1 MTPYALTPKQE
12 AFAREY
18 AASGNGAAAARAA
31 GYSPACAKQIAH
43 ETLQNPAVES
53 RIDGLRT
60 AFAATARREL
70 AVLLA
75 DLEDAL
81 DWARASRDYRAMLEI
96 TRLKARLTGLID
108 TRAGERIN
116 TAAWLYQEDGSP
128 GPLERAH
135 LGWPAEGGEPADEDD
150 PDFPLP
156 GDAPPA
162 HAGRSAALNRS
173 ESQANPRPP
182 GSSRAADDASNA
194 QCPASATRPPW
205 FHDSARQDLNGFAA
219 AVAKLEAELAA

>member
-1 MTPYALTPKQE
+1 MFFIISNVSGVYSEARNVYAFE
-12 AFAREY
+12 
-18 AASGNGAAAARAA
+18 G
-31 GYSPACAKQIAH
+31 
-43 ETLQNPAVES
+43 
-53 RIDGLRT
+53 
-60 AFAATARREL
+60 
-70 AVLLA
+70 
-75 DLEDAL
+75 
-81 DWARASRDYRAMLEI
+81 ML
-96 TRLKARLTGLID
+96 
-108 TRAGERIN
+108 
-116 TAAWLYQEDGSP
+116 S
-128 GPLERAH
+128 